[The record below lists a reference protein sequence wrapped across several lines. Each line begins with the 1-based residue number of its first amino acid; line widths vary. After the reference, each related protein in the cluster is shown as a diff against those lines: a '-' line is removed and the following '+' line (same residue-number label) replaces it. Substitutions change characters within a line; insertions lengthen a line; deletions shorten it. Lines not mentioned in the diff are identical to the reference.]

1 MTNSTTNSTIAEG
14 VTILGLGEYELAGIA
29 FVTFVVLALLGCGCY
44 KLKICQARARA
55 GRRFV

>member
-44 KLKICQARARA
+44 KLKICQACARA
-55 GRRFV
+55 G